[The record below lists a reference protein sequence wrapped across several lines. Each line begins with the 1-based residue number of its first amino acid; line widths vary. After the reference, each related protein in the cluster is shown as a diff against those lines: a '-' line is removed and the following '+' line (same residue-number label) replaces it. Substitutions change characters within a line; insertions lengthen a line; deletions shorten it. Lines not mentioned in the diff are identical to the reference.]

1 MNVPADVSEDDDA
14 GSGHEGG
21 CGSEGA
27 ADDDDDDGMAG
38 DASSHEG
45 AVQSDGES
53 AGFWWVVKHEHGEQR
68 TCLEE

>member
-27 ADDDDDDGMAG
+27 ADDDDDGMAG